1 MATNQ
6 RPDVVGESIVI
17 DETKNGP
24 FQLKVRAGS
33 STFIVDEP
41 IGIGGLRSQPVRFVE
56 RSPRNLFGD
65 DYAFVCF
72 PQEVATGADSGEDHA
87 SPEWT
92 RRDGLLWRR
101 NTA

>member
-41 IGIGGLRSQPVRFVE
+41 IGIGGLGPV
-56 RSPRNLFGD
+56 P
-65 DYAFVCF
+65 
-72 PQEVATGADSGEDHA
+72 
-87 SPEWT
+87 T
-92 RRDGLLWRR
+92 R
-101 NTA
+101 TIC